1 MDFFIFGKTFSDL
14 GLFRKI
20 KNLGLAPV
28 THNSKKENGDEG
40 HDSIIIGERAG
51 DFPSHC
57 PGEQVSRSLFR

>member
-28 THNSKKENGDEG
+28 TNNSKRETKTRGMIQLL
-40 HDSIIIGERAG
+40 SER
-51 DFPSHC
+51 
-57 PGEQVSRSLFR
+57 EQGIFRVIAPVSR